1 MGDNKGHVLNMETIN
16 PRAVAMEYAVRGP
29 IVTRAV
35 ALGKELEAGAQRP
48 FSKVVSDIYLGR

>member
-1 MGDNKGHVLNMETIN
+1 METIN

-48 FSKVVSDIYLGR
+48 FSKVVSDIYLGL